1 MMTTLSST
9 GEAKAQVAP
18 GRATR
23 ARYLMASEWTKTAS
37 LRSTY
42 FTLAAAAILTVLV
55 GVLVSS
61 ADVSDWNQMPETQ
74 RAHLDPLQVSMKGLA
89 LSGLVV
95 AMLGVMAVTSEYTTG
110 LIRTTLAAVPHRR
123 ALLAAKAA
131 VIGAITLVFGEAT
144 AVVAFLLTQAR
155 LHARNAGVS
164 ITGHN
169 VLPTVLAAGFYLTAI
184 ALVGVGVGAMIRHT
198 AGALGVMVALLF
210 VLPQLVYVLPSPSGR
225 WFDEAMPSN
234 AGLTITS
241 LLHSP
246 GPALSPDQAIALLL
260 GYVAAALLGGL
271 YSIVR
276 RDA

>member
-1 MMTTLSST
+1 MTTTLST
-9 GEAKAQVAP
+9 ADEAKAPVAP
-18 GRATR
+18 GGAAR
-23 ARYLMASEWTKTAS
+23 ARYLLASEWTKATS

-42 FTLAAAAILTVLV
+42 YTLAAAAILTVAV
-55 GVLVSS
+55 GVLVGT
-61 ADVSDWNQMPETQ
+61 ADVSDWDRMPETQ

-95 AMLGVMAVTSEYTTG
+95 AMLGVMAMTSEYTTG

-131 VIGAITLVFGEAT
+131 VIAAITLTFGEAT
-144 AVVAFLLTQAR
+144 ALVAFLLTQAK

-169 VLPTVLAAGFYLTAI
+169 VLPTVLAAGLYLTAI

-198 AGALGVMVALLF
+198 AGALGTMVALLF
-210 VLPQLVYVLPSPSGR
+210 VLPQLTYVLPSPWNR

-241 LLHSP
+241 LLHPP
-246 GPALSPDQAIALLL
+246 GPTLSPDQAITLLL
-260 GYVAAALLGGL
+260 GYAAAALLGGL
-271 YSIVR
+271 YSITR